1 FDGII
6 LWAGYVRGPAAPP
19 GQYSVRLTA
28 TGPFDGAHGIVTKAQ
43 PFAIVRNPKIAA
55 TDADLREKFT
65 LASQISE
72 KGGAANGAAL
82 RIRDVKAQIADGV
95 SKTNDAKIAA
105 AADALTTLLTNV
117 EGEIY
122 QYRNRSSQDPLN
134 FPIKLNN
141 KLAALQSIVEYGD
154 NKPTDQSYA

>member
-1 FDGII
+1 
-6 LWAGYVRGPAAPP
+6 V
-19 GQYSVRLTA
+19 
-28 TGPFDGAHGIVTKAQ
+28 
-43 PFAIVRNPKIAA
+43 VRNPKIAA
-55 TDADLREKFT
+55 TDADLREQFA

-72 KGGAANGAAL
+72 KVGTANGAVV
-82 RIRDVKAQIADGV
+82 RIRDIKAQIAERAGR
-95 SKTNDAKIAA
+95 TNDAKIAA
-105 AADALTTLLTNV
+105 AADVLTTVLTNV

-154 NKPTDQSYA
+154 YKPTDQSYAVFRELSAELDKQLAMLEELLKSDLVSFNQLLAKRKITPVAGGGE